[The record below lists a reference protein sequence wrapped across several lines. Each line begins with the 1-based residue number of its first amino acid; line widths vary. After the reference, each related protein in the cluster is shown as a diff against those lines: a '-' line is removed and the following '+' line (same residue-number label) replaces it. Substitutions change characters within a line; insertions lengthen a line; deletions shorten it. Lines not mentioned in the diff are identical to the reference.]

1 MERFIHLWCG
11 LLYCITYAN
20 IYSIQLIVHS
30 CTRYRCISEAIT
42 WIHLQAIPALS
53 RSLRLIIAN
62 KYIIIQILWY
72 SNSCANCVQ
81 PSFSKNKKKKKT
93 REHRSKNIYY
103 LFQDWF
109 FSFPQTLLASSQKFP
124 VTCHYANTF
133 WNSKFNFSEKFKDKK
148 ENSRMLILIFTKIE

>member
-81 PSFSKNKKKKKT
+81 VLAKIKKRKKNERASIQKYLLFIPGLIFFIPTNIARFFSKISNLSL
-93 REHRSKNIYY
+93 REYF
-103 LFQDWF
+103 L
-109 FSFPQTLLASSQKFP
+109 
-124 VTCHYANTF
+124 
-133 WNSKFNFSEKFKDKK
+133 KFKIQF
-148 ENSRMLILIFTKIE
+148 LWKI

>member
-81 PSFSKNKKKKKT
+81 VLAKIKKRKKNERASIQKYLLFIPGLIFFISTNIARFFSKISCHLSL
-93 REHRSKNIYY
+93 REYFLK
-103 LFQDWF
+103 L
-109 FSFPQTLLASSQKFP
+109 
-124 VTCHYANTF
+124 
-133 WNSKFNFSEKFKDKK
+133 
-148 ENSRMLILIFTKIE
+148 KIQFLWKI

>member
-81 PSFSKNKKKKKT
+81 PSFSKNKKRKKNERASIQKYLLFIPALIFFIPT
-93 REHRSKNIYY
+93 NIAR
-103 LFQDWF
+103 F
-109 FSFPQTLLASSQKFP
+109 FSKISNLSLREYFL
-124 VTCHYANTF
+124 
-133 WNSKFNFSEKFKDKK
+133 KFKIQF
-148 ENSRMLILIFTKIE
+148 LWKI

>member
-81 PSFSKNKKKKKT
+81 PSFSKNKKRKKK
-93 REHRSKNIYY
+93 ERSSIQKYLLFIPGLIFFIPTNIAR
-103 LFQDWF
+103 F
-109 FSFPQTLLASSQKFP
+109 FSKISNLSLREYFL
-124 VTCHYANTF
+124 
-133 WNSKFNFSEKFKDKK
+133 KFKIQF
-148 ENSRMLILIFTKIE
+148 LWKI

>member
-81 PSFSKNKKKKKT
+81 VLAKIKKRKKNERASIQKYLLFIPGLIFFIPTNIARFFSKISCHLSL
-93 REHRSKNIYY
+93 REYF
-103 LFQDWF
+103 L
-109 FSFPQTLLASSQKFP
+109 
-124 VTCHYANTF
+124 
-133 WNSKFNFSEKFKDKK
+133 KFKIQF
-148 ENSRMLILIFTKIE
+148 LWKI

>member
-81 PSFSKNKKKKKT
+81 PSFRKNKKKKKKRESIDPKIFIIYSRIDFFHSHKHCSLLLKNFLSPVIT
-93 REHRSKNIYY
+93 RILFEIQNSISLKNLRI
-103 LFQDWF
+103 
-109 FSFPQTLLASSQKFP
+109 K
-124 VTCHYANTF
+124 N
-133 WNSKFNFSEKFKDKK
+133 
-148 ENSRMLILIFTKIE
+148 KIQEC

>member
-81 PSFSKNKKKKKT
+81 VLAKIKKRKKNERASIQKYLLFIPGLIFFIPTNIARFFSKISNLSL
-93 REHRSKNIYY
+93 REYFLK
-103 LFQDWF
+103 L
-109 FSFPQTLLASSQKFP
+109 
-124 VTCHYANTF
+124 
-133 WNSKFNFSEKFKDKK
+133 
-148 ENSRMLILIFTKIE
+148 KIQFLWKI

>member
-30 CTRYRCISEAIT
+30 CTRYRCISEVIT

-81 PSFSKNKKKKKT
+81 PSFSKNKKRKKNERASIQKYLLFIPGLIFFIPT
-93 REHRSKNIYY
+93 NIAR
-103 LFQDWF
+103 F
-109 FSFPQTLLASSQKFP
+109 FSKIS
-124 VTCHYANTF
+124 CHLSLREYF
-133 WNSKFNFSEKFKDKK
+133 LKFKIQF
-148 ENSRMLILIFTKIE
+148 LWKI